1 MDIQLN
7 RDNLKNFISDQDL
20 DGLVPA
26 VRKAHEQLTSRTG
39 KGSDFLGWLDL
50 PSRTEDKF
58 IQELVELGKDA
69 RKDSDCVVSI
79 GIGGSYIGIR
89 STLEFL
95 SRDQKLPVHYAGHNL
110 SAGYLSWLL
119 QALDKKR
126 VSVVVIS
133 KSGTTTEPALAFRV
147 VKNFMEKKYGKK
159 EASGRIIAVTDA
171 KKGALRGI
179 VNKEGYRS
187 YVIDDDVGGRF
198 SVLSPV
204 GLVPLAIAGIDIA
217 GLIQGARQA
226 EKDCAVCDLE
236 KNPAYLYA
244 ALRNILYK
252 KGKKIEVLAT
262 FYQRMAFIAEWWKQL
277 YGESEG
283 KGGNGIF
290 PASVNYTADLHSMGQ
305 MMQQGERNIMETFL
319 MVDKC
324 GYDLTVPKDA
334 DNLDNFNCVAGR
346 DLDWVNKQAYQATA
360 MAHVEGGVP
369 NMTLTI
375 PAYESKY
382 LGQLYY
388 FFEKAV
394 AMSGYLLGVNP
405 FDQPGVEAYKTKM
418 FALLGRK

>member
-7 RDNLKNFISDQDL
+7 RDNLKNFISDQDIK
-20 DGLVPA
+20 GLFPA
-26 VRKAHEQLTSRTG
+26 IKKAHEQLTSRCG
-39 KGSDFLGWLDL
+39 KGNDFLGWMDL
-50 PSRTEDKF
+50 PSRTGDKF
-58 IQELVELGKDA
+58 VKELDDLGKAA

-95 SRDQKLPVHYAGHNL
+95 ERDQKLPVYYAGHNL
-110 SAGYLSWLL
+110 SAGYLTWLL
-119 QALDKKR
+119 ETLEKKR

-147 VKNFMEKKYGKK
+147 IKNFMEKKYGKK
-159 EASGRIIAVTDA
+159 EASQRIIAVTDA

-179 VNKEGYRS
+179 VQKEGYRS

-204 GLVPLAIAGIDIA
+204 GLVPLAMAGIDIA
-217 GLIQGARQA
+217 GLIQGAREA
-226 EKDCAVCDLE
+226 EKDYAVCDLE

-244 ALRNILYK
+244 ALRNLLYK

-283 KGGNGIF
+283 KEGKGIF
-290 PASVNYTADLHSMGQ
+290 PASVIYTADLHSMGQ
-305 MMQQGERNIMETFL
+305 LMQQGERNIMETFL
-319 MVDKC
+319 MVDDC
-324 GYDLTVPKDA
+324 GYKLMLPKD
-334 DNLDNFNCVAGR
+334 DENLDNFNCVAGK

-369 NMTLTI
+369 NMTITI
-375 PAYESKY
+375 PSYQARY

-394 AMSGYLLGVNP
+394 AVSGYLLGVNP
-405 FDQPGVEAYKTKM
+405 FDQPGVEAYKKKM